1 MLPSGV
7 DQTIDVIFSPIQIN
21 NQRLY
26 NSVLLKADIIL
37 FTLNRENIQEF

>member
-7 DQTIDVIFSPIQIN
+7 DQTIDIN